1 MALKLMIV
9 DDEPEVL
16 KVLKALLES
25 LGYEVLALSDSREAA
40 QRAERQKLDGI
51 FVDAHMPHMDGPEL
65 VRRIRKSTSN
75 SSVPIVMLTGYDD
88 VETMRAGF
96 RAGITFFLAKP
107 PQLTHLAGVLKPLH
121 GAMLREKRSYIRLPL
136 RTIVNCRTEKA
147 QFTSA
152 SLNIGEGGML
162 LEQSGGLEVG
172 QEVELRLSIPQRQ
185 DLLNPRARVVRKE
198 PSDRIA
204 VQFTELSPEDHRA
217 IQDYIGGAVK
227 D

>member
-1 MALKLMIV
+1 MKLMIV

-16 KVLKALLES
+16 KVLKNLLES
-25 LGYEVLALSDSREAA
+25 LGYEVLALADSREAA
-40 QRAERQKLDGI
+40 QRVERQKLDGI

-65 VRRIRKSTSN
+65 VRHIRKSTSN

-107 PQLTHLAGVLKPLH
+107 PQMTALAGVLKPLH

-136 RTIVNCRTEKA
+136 RTIVNCRTVKA

-172 QEVELRLSIPQRQ
+172 EELELRFSVPGQQ
-185 DLLNPRARVVRKE
+185 EMLNPRAKVVRKE
-198 PSDRIA
+198 GATRIA
-204 VQFTELSPEDHRA
+204 VQFIDLSPEGRRA
-217 IQDYIGGAVK
+217 IQDYISGVVRE
-227 D
+227 

>member
-1 MALKLMIV
+1 MKIMVV

-16 KVLKALLES
+16 KVLKSLLES
-25 LGYEVLALSDSREAA
+25 LGYEVLAISDSREAA

-51 FVDAHMPHMDGPEL
+51 FVDAHMPHMDGAEL
-65 VRRIRKSTSN
+65 VRHIRKSTSN

-107 PQLTHLAGVLKPLH
+107 PQMAALAGVLKPLH

-136 RTIVNCRTEKA
+136 RTIVNCRTEKT

-162 LEQSGGLEVG
+162 LEQSGELEVG
-172 QEVELRLSIPQRQ
+172 QELELRFSIPQRQ
-185 DLLNPRARVVRKE
+185 EMLNPRAKVVRKE
-198 PSDRIA
+198 ATTRIA
-204 VQFTELSPEDHRA
+204 VQFIDLAPGDRRA
-217 IQDYIGGAVK
+217 IQEYISGAVR

>member
-1 MALKLMIV
+1 MAMKLMIV

-16 KVLKALLES
+16 RVLKSLLES

-40 QRAERQKLDGI
+40 QRVERQKLDGI
-51 FVDAHMPHMDGPEL
+51 FVDACMPHMDGPEL
-65 VRRIRKSTSN
+65 VRVIRKSTSN

-107 PQLTHLAGVLKPLH
+107 PQMNALAGVLKPLH

-172 QEVELRLSIPQRQ
+172 QELEIRFSIPQRQ
-185 DLLNPRARVVRKE
+185 EMLNPRARVVRKE
-198 PSDRIA
+198 ATTRIA
-204 VQFTELSPEDHRA
+204 LQFIDLSPEDRRA
-217 IQDYIGGAVK
+217 IQDYIGGAVR

>member
-1 MALKLMIV
+1 MKLMIV

-16 KVLKALLES
+16 KVLKNLLES
-25 LGYEVLALSDSREAA
+25 LGYEVLALADSREAA
-40 QRAERQKLDGI
+40 QRVERQKLDGI

-65 VRRIRKSTSN
+65 VRHIRKSTSN

-107 PQLTHLAGVLKPLH
+107 PQMTALAGVLKPLH

-136 RTIVNCRTEKA
+136 RTIVNCRTEKT

-162 LEQSGGLEVG
+162 LEQSSGLEVG
-172 QEVELRLSIPQRQ
+172 EELELRFSVPGQQ
-185 DLLNPRARVVRKE
+185 EMLNPRAKVVRKE
-198 PSDRIA
+198 GAARIA
-204 VQFTELSPEDHRA
+204 VQFIDLSPEGRRG
-217 IQDYIGGAVK
+217 IQDYISGVVRE
-227 D
+227 

>member
-1 MALKLMIV
+1 MKLMIV

-16 KVLKALLES
+16 KVLKSLLES
-25 LGYEVLALSDSREAA
+25 LGYEVLALADSREAA
-40 QRAERQKLDGI
+40 QRVERQKLDGI
-51 FVDAHMPHMDGPEL
+51 FVDAHMPHMDGAEL
-65 VRRIRKSTSN
+65 VRHIRKTASN

-88 VETMRAGF
+88 VETMREGF

-107 PQLTHLAGVLKPLH
+107 PQMTALAGVLKPLH

-136 RTIVNCRTEKA
+136 RTIVNCRTEKT

-172 QEVELRLSIPQRQ
+172 QELELRFSIPQHQ
-185 DLLNPRARVVRKE
+185 GMSNPRARVVRKE
-198 PSDRIA
+198 AATRIA
-204 VQFTELSPEDHRA
+204 VQFIDLPLEDRRA
-217 IQDYIGGAVK
+217 IQAYISGAVR

>member
-1 MALKLMIV
+1 MAMKLMIV
-9 DDEPEVL
+9 DDEPDVL

-40 QRAERQKLDGI
+40 RRVEQQKLDGI
-51 FVDAHMPHMDGPEL
+51 FVDAHMPHLDGPAL
-65 VRRIRKSTSN
+65 VRHIRSSTSN

-88 VETMRAGF
+88 VETMRTGF

-107 PQLTHLAGVLKPLH
+107 PQLAHLAGVLKPLH

-136 RTIVNCRTEKA
+136 RTIVNCRTEKT

-162 LEQSGGLEVG
+162 LEQSGGLAVG
-172 QEVELRLSIPQRQ
+172 EEVELRFSIPQKQ
-185 DLLNPRARVVRKE
+185 GLLNPRARVVRKE
-198 PSDRIA
+198 PSDRTA
-204 VQFTELSPEDHRA
+204 VQFLDVSPGDRLT
-217 IQDYIGGAVK
+217 IQEYISGVVR